1 VGLVYNT
8 NMDNKEKAEKIEEL
22 YQRSLD
28 ELTILNKKQME
39 ILRNFHKKLEEIK
52 IKEIQDKLGNINE

>member
-1 VGLVYNT
+1 
-8 NMDNKEKAEKIEEL
+8 MDNKEKAEKIEEL